1 MKCNIGRF
9 YLKSERMKLRSFFM
23 SKAEL
28 RTIFVPPND
37 IIHRLATFLSLPHE
51 SRFCAVAILFS
62 SQIQLH
68 PLNRLNPYPI
78 HDKKVRAA

>member
-1 MKCNIGRF
+1 
-9 YLKSERMKLRSFFM
+9 
-23 SKAEL
+23 
-28 RTIFVPPND
+28 
-37 IIHRLATFLSLPHE
+37 LATILSLPHE